1 MKNTLAN
8 LPEQA
13 KQKKAQSK
21 KYFSKIRK
29 KKPKNLDILMQT
41 LHEKEFENTDCLEC
55 ANCCKTTSPIV
66 TDKDILRISK
76 FLRLK
81 EQQFISQYLQLDKD
95 DGLYMYNQTPCP
107 FLDETDNKCI
117 IYEVRPKACKEYPHT
132 DRKNFHQ
139 ITGLTLKNTE
149 ICPATFRIVEEL
161 KRRLPM

>member
-13 KQKKAQSK
+13 KQKKPQSK

-29 KKPKNLDILMQT
+29 KKPKNLDVLMQT

-95 DGLYMYNQTPCP
+95 DGLYMYNQAPCP
-107 FLDETDNKCI
+107 FLDEMDNKCI

>member
-1 MKNTLAN
+1 MQN
-8 LPEQA
+8 LLSNLSEQA
-13 KQKKAQSK
+13 KKKKAESK
-21 KYFSKIRK
+21 KYFSKIRR
-29 KKPKNLDILMQT
+29 KKPKNLDVLMQT
-41 LHEKEFENTDCLEC
+41 LHEEEFENTDCLEC

-66 TDKDILRISK
+66 LDRDVSRISK

-81 EQQFISQYLQLDKD
+81 EYQFIENYLQLDKD
-95 DGLYMYNQTPCP
+95 DGLYMFNQVPCP